1 MNRSYEINK
10 YCVISDN
17 RVFIDGQILFSGER
31 EEAFSGFVKKIYN
44 HFKLDYPK
52 FFKMDKLSKLGF
64 IATELLLKNVNLS
77 VAFQKDEIGI
87 IIANSASSLDTDIN
101 HQKTINDRSDYF
113 PSPAVFVYT
122 LPNIVIGEICI
133 KNKIM
138 GETAF
143 FVSEK
148 FDINF
153 IYNYIVGLFETE
165 KIKCCITGWI
175 ELEGDQYES
184 VLYLVKKTE
193 DVKGNI
199 IFEPENI
206 KNIYLKKKIK

>member
-10 YCVISDN
+10 YCVIRDN
-17 RVFIDGQILFSGER
+17 RVFIDGQVVFTGER
-31 EEAFSGFVKKIYN
+31 EEAFSGFIKKGYK
-44 HFKLDYPK
+44 HFNLDYPK
-52 FFKMDKLSKLGF
+52 FFKMDKISKLGF
-64 IATELLLKNVNLS
+64 IAAELLFKNVDLHS
-77 VAFQKDEIGI
+77 DFQNHEIGI
-87 IIANSASSLDTDIN
+87 ILANSASSLDTDIG
-101 HQKTINDRSDYF
+101 HQETINDRSDYF

-138 GETAF
+138 GESAF

-148 FDINF
+148 FDEKF
-153 IYNYIVGLFETE
+153 IYNYVIDLLETG
-165 KIKCCITGWI
+165 KVKCCITGWV

-184 VLYLVKKTE
+184 VLYLVKKSE
-193 DVKGNI
+193 VLKGNS

-206 KNIYLKKKIK
+206 KNIYSIKEIK